1 MSERLARVAEEFRE
15 VLAEEIQ
22 RLKDPRLGFVTIT
35 GVRVTPD
42 LRKAHVSY
50 SVLGDDK
57 AWKGT
62 RAALRSS
69 TKHLRSVV
77 GRQVRVKFTPELFF
91 EEDRSAEDSANIDRI
106 LAEARKGDPDDG

>member
-1 MSERLARVAEEFRE
+1 MSDRLARVAEEFRE
-15 VLAEEIQ
+15 VLAEEVQ
-22 RLKDPRLGFVTIT
+22 RLKDPRMGFVTIT

-42 LRKAHVSY
+42 LRKAYIQY

-69 TKHLRSVV
+69 NKHLRSVL
-77 GRQVRVKFTPELFF
+77 GKQVRLKFTPELEF
-91 EEDRSAEDSANIDRI
+91 EEDRSAEDTANIDRI
-106 LAEARKGDPDDG
+106 LSEARRPHDDDQ

>member
-1 MSERLARVAEEFRE
+1 MSDRLARVAEEFRE
-15 VLAEEIQ
+15 ILAEELP
-22 RLKDPRLGFVTIT
+22 RLKDPRVGFVTIT
-35 GVRVTPD
+35 GVRVSPD
-42 LRKAHVSY
+42 MKKAYVAY

-77 GRQVRVKFTPELFF
+77 GREVRLKFTPELIC
-91 EEDRSAEDSANIDRI
+91 EEDRSAEDSARIDRV
-106 LAEARKGDPDDG
+106 LAEARRPHDDD